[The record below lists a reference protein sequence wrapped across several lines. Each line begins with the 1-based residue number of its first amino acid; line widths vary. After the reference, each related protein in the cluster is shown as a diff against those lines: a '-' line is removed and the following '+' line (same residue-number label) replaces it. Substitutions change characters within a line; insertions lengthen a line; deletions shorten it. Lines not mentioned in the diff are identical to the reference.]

1 MKVGNAPISW
11 GICEI
16 PDWGPQLDRERV
28 LDEMARAGYAGTE
41 LGPWGYLPTDVGE
54 LKQLLDDK
62 GLAMAAAFVPV
73 DLRSEGRL
81 EHELGQVKA
90 TASLLAALGATQI
103 VIADGGDAM
112 RYDIAG
118 RIEETRAH
126 GLTREQWAYFGK
138 SLNEIAK
145 VCGDMGLGVSF
156 HSHGGTY
163 VENPDE
169 IARLADETDPGLV
182 KLCLDTGHIAFG
194 GGDPV
199 ELFRTFRDR
208 IGHVHLKDIRLDLL
222 REYLDKG
229 LNYVAAAQGD
239 VFVALGSGDVDLR
252 SIARVLQDAQYGGWI
267 IVEQDRVVRS
277 EAENTMAAAEA
288 SRAFLRDQLGV

>member
-16 PDWGPQLDRERV
+16 PGWGPQLPAERV
-28 LDEMARAGYAGTE
+28 LDEMARAGYEGTE
-41 LGPWGYLPTDVGE
+41 LGPWGYLPTDPGA
-54 LKQLLDDK
+54 LRALLDSK

-81 EHELGQVKA
+81 EEELPQVKA
-90 TASLLAALGATQI
+90 TASLLAALGAGVI

-112 RYDIAG
+112 RYEIAG
-118 RIEETRAH
+118 RIDQTRAR
-126 GLTREQWAYFGK
+126 GLSREQWSYFGK

-145 VCGDMGLGVSF
+145 VCRDMGLTVAF

-169 IARLADETDPGLV
+169 IARLADETDPTLV

-208 IGHVHLKDIRLDLL
+208 IGHVHLKDIRLGLL
-222 REYLDKG
+222 RDYLAKG
-229 LNYVAAAQGD
+229 MNYVAAAQGD
-239 VFVALGSGDVDLR
+239 VFVELGAGDVDLGA
-252 SIARVLQDAQYGGWI
+252 IVQALKDADYGGWI

-277 EAENTMAAAEA
+277 ESENTLAAAEA
-288 SRAFLRDQLGV
+288 SRRFLRERFGV